1 MPRFAVLLH
10 ETPGDYVRP
19 THYDVMLED
28 GDSLITF
35 AVPLAPETDH
45 AQLVERLPNHRI
57 EYLQYEGEVA
67 RNRGRVKRID
77 EGTFEWVDRTE
88 NQWRVRVMGKSLQGV
103 LRFDHVR
110 NEGLQIQIGE
120 PPKHPT
126 NGSHAAETKQSE
138 TPAERWMMWFLPDDD
153 PHRRPPK

>member
-1 MPRFAVLLH
+1 VPRFAVLLH

-19 THYDVMLED
+19 SHYDVMFED
-28 GDSLITF
+28 GDGLITF
-35 AVPLAPETDH
+35 AVPLPPGSDQ

-67 RNRGRVKRID
+67 RNRGRVKRIE

-88 NQWRVRVMGKSLQGV
+88 HQWRVRVMGKSLQGV

-110 NEGLQIQIGE
+110 NEGVTIQIGE
-120 PPKHPT
+120 SPKHPT
-126 NGSHAAETKQSE
+126 NGSHAGEPTSKDE
-138 TPAERWMMWFLPDDD
+138 PVERWMMWFLPDDD
-153 PHRRPPK
+153 PHRRPAK